1 LRIAVDAMGGDYA
14 PLEIVQ
20 GAVEA
25 ARTQKHEILLVGQE
39 NVLTTELAKYGKV
52 DNLKIVHA
60 PEIIA
65 MDEPPALALRR
76 KKGTSI
82 AVATELVKH
91 GEAEALVSA
100 GSTGAQMA
108 AALFIL
114 GRIKGILRPAITT
127 LFPTVSKPTVLLDVG
142 ANTDVGPD
150 HLLQFAV
157 MGSIYAEQIL
167 GRNNPTVGLLNIGTE
182 PNKGNDAAKEAYQVL
197 SDAKLNFVGNVEARE
212 LPQGVVDV
220 LVCDGF
226 VGNVVI
232 KLAEGLGST
241 IFQLLKEE
249 LTSSFRTKLGAALAA
264 PGFRNLKAMMDYAE
278 YGGAPLLG
286 VKGTSIICHGS
297 SKARAI
303 VNAIKVAADCT
314 EQNMIGLIESSIASS
329 VKGD

>member
-1 LRIAVDAMGGDYA
+1 MRIAVDAMGGDYA
-14 PLEIVQ
+14 PTEIVQ

-25 ARTQKHEILLVGQE
+25 ARTQEYEILLVGQE
-39 NVLTTELAKYGKV
+39 DVLATELAKYSKV
-52 DNLKIVHA
+52 DNLRIVHA
-60 PEIIA
+60 PEVIA

-114 GRIKGILRPAITT
+114 GRVKGILRPAITT

-142 ANTDVGPD
+142 ANTDVGAE
-150 HLLQFAV
+150 HLLQFAL

-167 GRNNPTVGLLNIGTE
+167 GRRNPKVGLLNIGTE
-182 PNKGNDAAKEAYQVL
+182 PNKGNDATKEAYQVL

-264 PGFRNLKAMMDYAE
+264 PGFRNLKTMMDYAE